1 MVTFE
6 MLKGSDGR
14 DSLNYYK
21 RINGGEGQSSG
32 LELYIQKKYSNNW
45 YVSFSWS
52 HSISLGVDP
61 RTKEYYPWDFDYR
74 DVINLVGGY
83 KIRYTDFDW
92 YNSYK
97 NSWIAKA
104 FSWLPF
110 MPSDEYQISLKYRYM
125 GGQPYTPKH
134 YDHNIREWYT
144 NANDEWNT
152 ERHGH
157 YSRIDL
163 MLQQRFHY
171 EKVNLVVFWDIMNI
185 LNRKN
190 PYEYVY
196 LDDGTKIMGWQY
208 TTFPVGGMILEF

>member
-1 MVTFE
+1 
-6 MLKGSDGR
+6 
-14 DSLNYYK
+14 
-21 RINGGEGQSSG
+21 
-32 LELYIQKKYSNNW
+32 
-45 YVSFSWS
+45 
-52 HSISLGVDP
+52 
-61 RTKEYYPWDFDYR
+61 
-74 DVINLVGGY
+74 
-83 KIRYTDFDW
+83 
-92 YNSYK
+92 
-97 NSWIAKA
+97 
-104 FSWLPF
+104 
-110 MPSDEYQISLKYRYM
+110 M

-152 ERHGH
+152 ERYGH
-157 YSRIDL
+157 YIRIDL

-208 TTFPVGGMILEF
+208 KTFPVGGMILEF